1 MASDVPDRLRHL
13 LASQALAVLA
23 TQDRGRPHASL
34 VGFAATD
41 DLRHLVFVTPR
52 ASHKFAHL
60 KADDRAAMLID
71 NRTHR
76 ASDFTDAMA
85 VTARGRAREVAPK
98 QGSPLLDLF
107 LRKHPQL
114 EGFATSPDAA
124 LVVLDIDAYRVVTHF
139 QDVTELHP

>member
-1 MASDVPDRLRHL
+1 MASDVPDRLKQL
-13 LASQALAVLA
+13 LSSQALAVLA

-41 DLRHLVFVTPR
+41 DLKHLVFVTPR

-76 ASDFTDAMA
+76 ASDFADAMA
-85 VTARGRAREVAPK
+85 ATARGRAREVAPK

-107 LRKHPQL
+107 LREYPQL
-114 EGFATSPDAA
+114 EGFATAPDTA
-124 LVVLDIDAYRVVTHF
+124 LVALHVEAYRVVTDF
-139 QDVTELHP
+139 QEVTELRP